1 MTNQPKD
8 DTLKVPC
15 TSEGPAKI
23 KNTTKRQVMEPYNHT
38 SERAMQANMEGMG
51 DNQGGVQ
58 DGQEG
63 GGTDRGAEGPGHR
76 VGAGQGRHSSSAQGG
91 KLFCAKTRK
100 LRNVRRDKLKQ
111 LSLKNFTV
119 KTLRNYGGGPPGENG
134 NGLDLNSYLGQSDYE
149 RQGPGRGCESERDEL
164 QIIRSIPNSTR

>member
-1 MTNQPKD
+1 
-8 DTLKVPC
+8 
-15 TSEGPAKI
+15 
-23 KNTTKRQVMEPYNHT
+23 
-38 SERAMQANMEGMG
+38 MQANMEGMG

-76 VGAGQGRHSSSAQGG
+76 VGAGKGKYSYSSAHGDI
-91 KLFCAKTRK
+91 LFCAKTRK

-119 KTLRNYGGGPPGENG
+119 QTLRNYGGGGPGENG
-134 NGLDLNSYLGQSDYE
+134 KGLDLNSYFGQSDDE

-164 QIIRSIPNSTR
+164 RL